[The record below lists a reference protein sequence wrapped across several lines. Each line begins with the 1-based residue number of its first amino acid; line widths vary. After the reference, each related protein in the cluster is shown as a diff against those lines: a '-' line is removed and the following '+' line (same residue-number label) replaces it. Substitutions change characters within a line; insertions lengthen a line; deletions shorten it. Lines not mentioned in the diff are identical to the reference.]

1 MGSTC
6 REELGAVVR
15 GERADSKTR
24 RQETR
29 KQQVRQQIWDR
40 LQADGNARFPYPP
53 HGRIP
58 NFAGAREAAER
69 LFELELLE
77 GARRIKVNPDA
88 PQRPVRLEAL
98 RRGIEVYMPTPR
110 LRGGFLCLDP
120 KVIAP
125 ADLSRAA
132 SLSGAGRFA
141 REVPLDEMPELD
153 FLVVGSVAVSRDGGR
168 CGKGE
173 GYADLEY
180 GILRSLGH
188 PAYPVVTSVHST
200 QVVASLPRAA
210 TDLPLGYIV
219 TPEEV
224 HVVDPVPTPP
234 SGIDWSRLSEER
246 LDAMPVL
253 RELADLV

>member
-1 MGSTC
+1 
-6 REELGAVVR
+6 VVR

-69 LFELELLE
+69 LFELDLLE

-120 KVIAP
+120 AVIAP
-125 ADLSRAA
+125 ADIRSAA
-132 SLSGAGRFA
+132 SLSGAQRFA
-141 REVPLDEMPELD
+141 REVPLADLPELD
-153 FLVVGSVAVSRDGGR
+153 VLVVGSVAVSRDGGR

-173 GYADLEY
+173 GFADLEY

-188 PAYPVVTSVHST
+188 PPIP
-200 QVVASLPRAA
+200 VASAVHDEQVISHVPRDA
-210 TDLPLGYIV
+210 TDLPLEMIA
-219 TPEEV
+219 TPTRLLPV
-224 HVVDPVPTPP
+224 ADPPAGPD
-234 SGIDWSRLSEER
+234 GIDWEKLSQEDLVE
-246 LDAMPVL
+246 MPVL
-253 RELADLV
+253 AELRERV